1 MEGAL
6 HGARVGKVDWDQ
18 RRAGRADVVKA
29 RKRPSVRLMG
39 VLVPVLCGLGW
50 AFAQE
55 EAPGFPEVP
64 VIRAG
69 GLSVVVDAVVTDSR
83 NAVVTDL
90 RAEEFRV
97 YEDGVE
103 QPIDSVVLV
112 RSGVG
117 STRLTPA
124 EGGAAPGREAEGQV
138 AEAAPI
144 NWIVF
149 LLDFATTEYV
159 NQKLVVDAA
168 IRYVEENLR
177 PEDYVAVFGLG
188 AGFGLI
194 QDFTNDRGRLIAAL
208 QLRDVG
214 GRSMGARAAA
224 GPEVPQFS
232 SEVVSDAGAATVS
245 AGSPQ
250 EMAAAGEETSRERSE
265 LARLALG
272 LRIQKAFFSMGSF
285 VQEREA
291 RGVLTAIRAIAQGL
305 ENLEGRKTLIL
316 FSQGFVVGPYVEQA
330 LQKTIS
336 AANRA
341 NLAVY
346 AVDSRGLETKDA
358 APGEELYS
366 IGATQGS
373 GSIFG
378 GRRIDATGGQSL
390 FDRAKQVGSDA
401 RDSALR
407 FIAAETGGFAV
418 RNTNDLH
425 LALERIDADLRSYY
439 LITYRPQRQELDGTY
454 RQIQVEVLRPDCT
467 VRHRSGYL
475 AVPAGLEL
483 LSPEEYRLL
492 RQAEAGALAL
502 DLPAFLR
509 LDTFRRPGDVQ
520 PVVASIEILREG
532 LEIREVSLE
541 TGRAHEVSLEVLGLV
556 QDGSGSAV
564 MKFGGPRTFRLTD
577 EELQAISQGG
587 LRFNTLFQLP
597 PGTYAVKLLIHDR
610 YGGRAAL
617 VEQSLR
623 VDPPRTASALSSIV
637 LGKEVRRTPGAEIL
651 CANDVSVVPSA
662 QRAFRNGE
670 NLVFFFEY
678 YNPPAGVG
686 ELEVFL
692 NRPGAAKRIRV
703 AQLPVSAAG
712 NDRLAFARF
721 VPLEG
726 LPAGTYFLE
735 VAEPAGGAPRI
746 LGRTSFQLL
755 E

>member
-1 MEGAL
+1 M
-6 HGARVGKVDWDQ
+6 
-18 RRAGRADVVKA
+18 KA
-29 RKRPSVRLMG
+29 KKNRSIRLLPLLLA
-39 VLVPVLCGLGW
+39 VSWGLGSVL
-50 AFAQE
+50 AQE
-55 EAPGFPEVP
+55 EPPPPQEVP

-90 RAEEFRV
+90 RAEDFRL

-117 STRLTPA
+117 TTRLSSAGSEPA
-124 EGGAAPGREAEGQV
+124 AAQEPEAQV
-138 AEAAPI
+138 GEAAPI

-177 PEDYVAVFGLG
+177 PEDYVAVFALG

-214 GRSMGARAAA
+214 GRSLGNRAAA
-224 GPEVPQFS
+224 GPGVSQFS
-232 SEVVSDAGAATVS
+232 SEVVSDAGPAVVS

-305 ENLEGRKTLIL
+305 ENLEGRKTLVL

-358 APGEELYS
+358 TPGEELYS

-439 LITYRPQRQELDGTY
+439 LITYRPRRQELDGTY
-454 RQIQVEVLRPDCT
+454 RHIKVEVLRPDCT

-483 LSPEEYRLL
+483 LSLEEYRRL
-492 RQAEAGALAL
+492 RQAEQGALDL

-509 LDTFRRPGDVQ
+509 LDTFRRSGELQ

-532 LEIREVSLE
+532 LEIHEVPLE
-541 TGRAHEVSLEVLGLV
+541 TGQAHEVSLEVLGLV
-556 QDGSGSAV
+556 QDGAGSAV

-577 EELQAISQGG
+577 GEVQAISQGG

-597 PGTYAVKLLIHDR
+597 PGNYAVKLLIRDQ
-610 YGGRAAL
+610 YSGRAAL
-617 VEQSLR
+617 IEQSLR
-623 VDPPRTASALSSIV
+623 VDPPRGDSALSSIV
-637 LGKEVRRTPGAEIL
+637 LGKEVRSTPGADIL

-678 YNPPAGVG
+678 YNPSSEAR

-692 NRPGAAKRIRV
+692 NRPGAPQRIPV
-703 AQLPVSAAG
+703 ARLPVPAAVES
-712 NDRLAFARF
+712 DRLAFARF
-721 VPLEG
+721 FPLQG
-726 LPAGTYFLE
+726 LPPGTYFLE
-735 VAEPAGGAPRI
+735 VAQPAEGSVRI
-746 LGRTSFQLL
+746 LGRTSFRVLN
-755 E
+755 